1 MHYLCI
7 SKLQKGMKKLGLLC
21 LLSLLFGVAS
31 ADVVVSG
38 VVKDSKGSAIGYAT
52 VAAEQS
58 GAVVAALAA
67 GADGRFELL
76 LKADGDYTVEISSV
90 GYQSATRKISAVGKP
105 IDLGEITLAEG
116 VKVDAVAVTIQKPIV
131 TADAEK
137 LSYSVEDDPEA
148 QSSTLEEII
157 RKIPQLCR
165 HHQSSAS
172 RLLQIRR

>member
-1 MHYLCI
+1 
-7 SKLQKGMKKLGLLC
+7 MKKLGLLC

-90 GYQSATRKISAVGKP
+90 RSEERRVGK
-105 IDLGEITLAEG
+105 E
-116 VKVDAVAVTIQKPIV
+116 
-131 TADAEK
+131 
-137 LSYSVEDDPEA
+137 
-148 QSSTLEEII
+148 
-157 RKIPQLCR
+157 C
-165 HHQSSAS
+165 H
-172 RLLQIRR
+172 